1 MEGRRKEEEGRDLQA
16 KKGEEGRDLLGRR
29 GEEGRDLLGGGGG
42 GPGGGGGGGG
52 GDPPGEGGGGA
63 SFSLVLPE
71 EGRVRC
77 SLEMRLAL
85 LVFTRKPEAPMVLA
99 EVVGEVLLSVM
110 AEVAVEGG
118 AAGISV

>member
-1 MEGRRKEEEGRDLQA
+1 MTVGGEEEGGGEGPP
-16 KKGEEGRDLLGRR
+16 GEEG
-29 GEEGRDLLGGGGG
+29 GGGEG
-42 GPGGGGGGGG
+42 
-52 GDPPGEGGGGA
+52 PPGEEGGGA